1 MLGED
6 TAVASTQQL
15 PAQVIGRVGALAVAL
30 GIGVAIAHHPGVAL
44 ADDDTS
50 AASASTSASRAAD
63 RHGSPDGA
71 RKARPTRHQ
80 AATHSDRA
88 DVPLRPRSRLNRTAA
103 ADDPPRRPAT
113 PDPSPA
119 VWTLAG
125 AARRELGIDPVA
137 GVSPLGT
144 EQQLQAEQVAARTVQ
159 TLPVKV
165 MKRVLRK
172 AWLRTAEK
180 EYDRVGG
187 VDDENLAR
195 LDEAVDEYAMG
206 AAFQQQLLDPM
217 RPTVVAQVAP
227 PHTWYGN
234 EVPGSRILYDNPDTI
249 YRFTGVN
256 KTSTYVLTGRFT
268 GDMPADTT
276 FSVLTGLS
284 GETAAVLSAR
294 DLQIDDDGRF
304 TITLSGDPATAGEG
318 NHLQLTADSTLIAV
332 RNTLSDWNSQPPM
345 ELSIDRVSGPRD
357 SLFAQLGGFAIPLI
371 GPTVT
376 DSRLLTALVS
386 VIPPMKNPPPFLR
399 GTLTAVVMA
408 LGLSREATYIKV
420 ATTDPQTGERV
431 DPNVLRDPARNA
443 EFLATQL
450 QSAGYFD
457 LTDDQAL
464 VVTVD
469 PGNAGYF
476 TVPVTDLWTITGDY
490 GNEQTSL
497 NNAQARPNADGTY
510 TLVISP
516 TDPGVENWVS
526 TGGLN
531 RGTLSLRFQDLDTES
546 QATPTVRAV
555 VVPLPQLADV
565 LPPGTAVFTAAER
578 AAQLAR
584 RKAGYDVRFAPFPQ

>member
-1 MLGED
+1 M
-6 TAVASTQQL
+6 ASTQQL
-15 PAQVIGRVGALAVAL
+15 SAQVIGRVGALAVAL
-30 GIGVAIAHHPGVAL
+30 GIGVAIAQHPGVAF
-44 ADDDTS
+44 ADDTAAAS
-50 AASASTSASRAAD
+50 ASASTSRTAD
-63 RHGSPDGA
+63 RDAGPQS
-71 RKARPTRHQ
+71 RPKRHQ
-80 AATHSDRA
+80 ARTQSDRA
-88 DVPLRPRSRLNRTAA
+88 DVPLRPRARLTRTAA
-103 ADDPPRRPAT
+103 DDAPSRPAT
-113 PDPSPA
+113 PDASPA
-119 VWTLAG
+119 VWALAG
-125 AARRELGIDPVA
+125 AARRELGIDAA
-137 GVSPLGT
+137 GSASPLGT
-144 EQQLQAEQVAARTVQ
+144 EQQLEAEQVAAETVQ

-172 AWLRTAEK
+172 AWLRTAER
-180 EYDRVGG
+180 EYDGG
-187 VDDENLAR
+187 VDAENLAR
-195 LDEAVDEYAMG
+195 LDKAVDEYAMG

-249 YRFTGVN
+249 YRFTAVN
-256 KTSTYVLTGRFT
+256 KTSTYVLSGRFT

-284 GETAAVLSAR
+284 GTTAAVLSAR

-304 TITLSGDPATAGEG
+304 TITLSGDPAAPGGG

-345 ELSIDRVSGPRD
+345 ELSVDRVSGPRD
-357 SLFAQLGGFAIPLI
+357 SLFAQLGGFAIPVI
-371 GPTVT
+371 GPTVSS
-376 DSRLLTALVS
+376 SRLLTTLVS
-386 VIPPMKNPPPFLR
+386 VIPPMKNPPRFLR

-431 DPNVLRDPARNA
+431 APNVLGDPSRNA

-457 LTDDQAL
+457 LADDQAL

-490 GNEQTSL
+490 RNEQTSL

-526 TGGLN
+526 TGELN
-531 RGTLSLRFQDLDTES
+531 RGTLSLRFQDLDPES
-546 QATPTVRAV
+546 ATSPTVRAV
-555 VVPLPQLADV
+555 VVPLEKLPDV
-565 LPPGTAVFTAAER
+565 LPAGTPAFTAAER

-584 RKAGYDVRFAPFPQ
+584 RQSGYDVRFAPFPQ

>member
-1 MLGED
+1 M
-6 TAVASTQQL
+6 ASTQQL

-50 AASASTSASRAAD
+50 TAATSTSTSRAAD
-63 RHGSPDGA
+63 QDRSPGA
-71 RKARPTRHQ
+71 GRQARPNRHQ
-80 AATHSDRA
+80 ARTHSERA
-88 DVPLRPRSRLNRTAA
+88 DVPLRPRARLSRTTASDA
-103 ADDPPRRPAT
+103 PRRPAT

-119 VWTLAG
+119 VWALAG
-125 AARRELGIDPVA
+125 AARRELGIDPA
-137 GVSPLGT
+137 TSVSPLGT
-144 EQQLQAEQVAARTVQ
+144 EQQLQAEQVAAETVK

-172 AWLRTAEK
+172 AWLRTAER

-187 VDDENLAR
+187 VDDENLTR
-195 LDEAVDEYAMG
+195 LDKAVDEYAMG

-227 PHTWYGN
+227 PHTWYGT

-249 YRFTGVN
+249 YRFTSVN

-284 GETAAVLSAR
+284 GKTAAVLSAR
-294 DLQIDDDGRF
+294 DLQIGEDGRF
-304 TITLSGDPATAGEG
+304 TITLSGDPATPGEG
-318 NHLQLTADSTLIAV
+318 DHLQLTADSTLIAV

-345 ELSIDRVSGPRD
+345 ELSIERVSGPRD

-371 GPTVT
+371 GPTVSN
-376 DSRLLTALVS
+376 SRLLTALVS
-386 VIPPMKNPPPFLR
+386 VVPPMKHPPRFLR

-431 DPNVLRDPARNA
+431 DPNVLRDPSRNA

-457 LTDDQAL
+457 LADDQAL

-490 GNEQTSL
+490 RNEQTSL
-497 NNAQARPNADGTY
+497 NNAQARPNADGTF

-531 RGTLSLRFQDLDTES
+531 RGTLSLRFQDLDLAS
-546 QATPTVRAV
+546 PDSPTVRSV
-555 VVPLPQLADV
+555 VVPLSQLLEV
-565 LPPGTAVFTAAER
+565 LPPGTTVITAAER
-578 AAQLAR
+578 TAQLAR